1 MTDLRA
7 AAEQALEALEY
18 HQEQT
23 RPIWR
28 TTEAIEALEAAL
40 AEPVQEPVAW
50 IHTDP
55 DKPRVKFLE
64 WREDEPGYR
73 GCWIKTPLYT
83 APLDDT
89 ALLRQALDSLRGY
102 RREHGH
108 AQPCDAEVALCKRLG
123 ETK

>member
-83 APLDDT
+83 APPDDT